1 MHTVKQ
7 KNSGIIITNEKFI
20 TMAKSDQTIHVRCNI
35 CEKMIIEEDIEKHIS
50 TQEHQMRKKA
60 LEYNL
65 TNLKGE
71 DDGYPSIVSK
81 WSQERSPHGH

>member
-1 MHTVKQ
+1 MTQ
-7 KNSGIIITNEKFI
+7 SNQIIHIK
-20 TMAKSDQTIHVRCNI
+20 CNI
-35 CEKMIIEEDIEKHIS
+35 CEIMIIEEDIGKHIS

-71 DDGYPSIVSK
+71 DDGYPSTVLK
-81 WSQERSPHGH
+81 WSQQLSLNGH

>member
-1 MHTVKQ
+1 MRTIYTIKQ
-7 KNSGIIITNEKFI
+7 KNPGIIITDQKFI
-20 TMAKSDQTIHVRCNI
+20 TMTKSNQIIHVRCNI
-35 CEKMIIEEDIEKHIS
+35 CEIMIIEEDIEKHIS

-60 LEYNL
+60 LEHNL

-81 WSQERSPHGH
+81 WMEE

>member
-1 MHTVKQ
+1 M
-7 KNSGIIITNEKFI
+7 I
-20 TMAKSDQTIHVRCNI
+20 KSNQIIHVRCNI
-35 CEKMIIEEDIEKHIS
+35 CEIMIKEEDIEKHIS
-50 TQEHQMRKKA
+50 TQEHQIRKKA

-81 WSQERSPHGH
+81 WMEE

>member
-1 MHTVKQ
+1 MK
-7 KNSGIIITNEKFI
+7 KNNPDIIIIDQQFI
-20 TMAKSDQTIHVRCNI
+20 TMTKSNQIIHVRCNI
-35 CEKMIIEEDIEKHIS
+35 CEIMIKEEDIAKHIS

-60 LEYNL
+60 LECNL

-81 WSQERSPHGH
+81 WMEEYSND